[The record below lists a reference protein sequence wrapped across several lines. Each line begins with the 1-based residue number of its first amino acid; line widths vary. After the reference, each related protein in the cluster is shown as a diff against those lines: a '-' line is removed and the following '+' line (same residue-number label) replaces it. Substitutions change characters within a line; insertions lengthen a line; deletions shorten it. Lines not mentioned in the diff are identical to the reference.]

1 LTLANAPWPTERKL
15 YSFSS
20 DAWTPN
26 KPEMDL
32 SLPSEPS
39 CIEGVPKASPDGK
52 HVLLFRI
59 CFDTGSPV
67 GGIYVTDTAGSYRTY
82 VTQGFG
88 PDWNP
93 VAP

>member
-1 LTLANAPWPTERKL
+1 
-15 YSFSS
+15 
-20 DAWTPN
+20 
-26 KPEMDL
+26 
-32 SLPSEPS
+32 
-39 CIEGVPKASPDGK
+39 
-52 HVLLFRI
+52 VLLFRI

-67 GGIYVTDTAGSYRTY
+67 GGIYVSDTAGSYRTY